1 MAALLNWERGSSAS
15 LFERI
20 QGRGSGPSSA
30 SRVQE
35 LLRSIK
41 QHLNEVLNSRPG
53 ACQSAG
59 GLGVTDLNDAT
70 ASTSDFRKSIEQAI
84 KDCIERYEP
93 RITSVAVQSL
103 VNDGDPLLLSFHIS
117 AHVNFDNIG
126 DVIEFNILL
135 DNNRRYCLN
144 QEA

>member
-20 QGRGSGPSSA
+20 QGKGPGPSSH

-35 LLRSIK
+35 LLNSIK

-53 ACQSAG
+53 SSQSAI
-59 GLGVTDLNDAT
+59 GLGVIDLNDAT
-70 ASTSDFRKSIEQAI
+70 ATTSDFRKSIELAI

-93 RITSVAVQSL
+93 RITAVTVQSL
-103 VNDGDPLLLSFHIS
+103 VNHGDPLLLNFHIS

-126 DVIEFNILL
+126 DVVEFNIQL

>member
-20 QGRGSGPSSA
+20 QGKGSRPSS
-30 SRVQE
+30 RIRIEE
-35 LLRSIK
+35 LLNSIK

-53 ACQSAG
+53 ASQSAVE
-59 GLGVTDLNDAT
+59 LGVIDLNDAT
-70 ASTSDFRKSIEQAI
+70 ATTSDFRKSIEQAI
-84 KDCIERYEP
+84 KDCIENYEP
-93 RITSVAVQSL
+93 RVSAVTVESL
-103 VNDGDPLLLSFHIS
+103 VSDSDPLLLTFHIS
-117 AHVNFDNIG
+117 ALVNFDNIG
-126 DVIEFNILL
+126 DVIEFNIQL

>member
-20 QGRGSGPSSA
+20 QGKGENPSYH
-30 SRVQE
+30 SRVHE
-35 LLRSIK
+35 LLISIK

-53 ACQSAG
+53 ACQSAA
-59 GLGVTDLNDAT
+59 GLGVIDLNDAT
-70 ASTSDFRKSIEQAI
+70 ATTSDFRKSIEHAI
-84 KDCIERYEP
+84 KECIERYEP
-93 RITSVAVQSL
+93 RISAVTVQSL
-103 VNDGDPLLLSFHIS
+103 LDQGDPLLLSFHIS
-117 AHVNFDNIG
+117 AQVDFDNIG
-126 DVIEFNILL
+126 DVVEFNIHL

>member
-20 QGRGSGPSSA
+20 QGKGSGPSSRT
-30 SRVQE
+30 RVQE
-35 LLRSIK
+35 LLNSIK

-53 ACQSAG
+53 ACQSAV
-59 GLGVTDLNDAT
+59 GLGVIDLNDAT
-70 ASTSDFRKSIEQAI
+70 ATTSDFRKNIEQAI
-84 KDCIERYEP
+84 KGCIENYEP
-93 RITSVAVQSL
+93 RISAVTVQSL
-103 VNDGDPLLLSFHIS
+103 INHSDPLLLSFHIS
-117 AHVNFDNIG
+117 AYVNFDNIG
-126 DVIEFNILL
+126 DVVEFNIQL